1 MRRSVT
7 IRVVQ
12 HRPVLG
18 DLEANL
24 ADHRARIEAAAE
36 DGADVVHFT
45 ELSLTGYALGDL
57 VDAVALDPAHPLWPE
72 VLALSEPA
80 DVVIG
85 FVERG
90 EDGYLYNSAAYL
102 HAGRALHVHRK
113 VYLPTYGAFDEGR
126 FFSPGRSLDVFEAP
140 WGRASFVVCEECW
153 HPAVAHAAVMQGA
166 EVLFATANAPGRGPM
181 DGGWTSHRGWRE
193 ILATYAR
200 VYAVWIPF
208 SSRVGYEEGFVY
220 GGGSAV
226 FAPGGS
232 LAAEADFLEPAELTT
247 VLDDATLR
255 RARVANPAHG
265 IERHELLIAALE
277 RARVA
282 AGEAAPPVIDPT
294 PARSSPGEAAGPGET
309 P

>member
-1 MRRSVT
+1 MKRSVT
-7 IRVVQ
+7 IRVIQ

-36 DGADVVHFT
+36 DGADLVHFT

-57 VDAVALDPAHPLWPE
+57 MDAVALDPAHPLWPD

-80 DVVIG
+80 DVVVG

-90 EDGYLYNSAAYL
+90 EDGFLYNSAAYL

-113 VYLPTYGAFDEGR
+113 VYLPTYGPFQEGR
-126 FFSPGRSLDVFEAP
+126 FFAPGRRLEIFDAP
-140 WGRASFVVCEECW
+140 WGRAALLICEECW

-166 EVLFATANAPGRGPM
+166 EVLFATANAPGRGPV
-181 DGGWTSHRGWRE
+181 DGGWQSHRGWRE

-208 SSRVGYEEGFVY
+208 ASRVGFEEGFVY
-220 GGGSAV
+220 GGASAV
-226 FAPGGS
+226 FAPDGS
-232 LAAEADFLEPAELTT
+232 LAATADFLEPAELTT
-247 VLDDATLR
+247 VLDDAALR

-282 AGEAAPPVIDPT
+282 AGEARPSIGAAAPA
-294 PARSSPGEAAGPGET
+294 PASREEARPRGT
-309 P
+309 T